1 MAVLAVFFVI
11 LAATAV
17 ILGIPVSAEG
27 AKAEATE
34 APLKDSSD
42 AGGIKVTTSTDKEYY
57 SDGE

>member
-1 MAVLAVFFVI
+1 MAKNVYIGRLLAVLAVFFVI

-34 APLKDSSD
+34 AP
-42 AGGIKVTTSTDKEYY
+42 
-57 SDGE
+57 